1 MRNANSLTGSQF
13 YEFGV
18 FRLDADAEELFVD
31 AQAVKLAPKVLRC
44 LILLVESNGKTI
56 TKDRFFEKVWP
67 DTFVEDNA
75 LSYAISQ
82 LRKSLS
88 EFDKGTT
95 YIETVPRRG
104 FRFVAEV
111 RKIVPSTTEEIIL
124 QRHSVEE
131 VWLEET
137 TENEPPNAAANHA
150 PLALTGKR
158 RRAWTAPLILLFVAV
173 VGAGGFF
180 YFRDQATAKWGLV
193 PPLAVAASHSS
204 FAGDG
209 RVITDFGFRV
219 EKARAVA
226 VQPDGKIVVG
236 GWAGDSEGTSDFAV
250 ARYDPNGELD
260 QTFSDDGKVITV
272 IGPLS
277 DVIFAVA
284 VQPDGKILAAGVSFG
299 GDAIRR
305 FCVVRYK
312 ADGALDAGFDGD
324 GIVTLNIGETLR
336 DTAYAIALQG
346 DGKIVVAG
354 SASNFLVATSS
365 ARVPSNDFGL
375 VRLNADGSL
384 DNGFGNKGMVV
395 TNFGHGVD
403 IAYAVAL
410 QPDGKIIAAGTS
422 TNGANNDFTLA
433 RYNGDGTLDETFGSG
448 GKVRTDFFSG
458 DDFIT
463 SLELQPDGRILV
475 AGGATKN
482 AVGDFAMARYTDDGS
497 LDNSF
502 NGNGKLTFD
511 IDDGNDVVLGVKLQP
526 DGKIVLAGQANIR
539 SATDFAFARVN
550 PDGKIDE
557 SFGRGGKTRIS
568 FDAPAE
574 AWGLALLSNGYALS
588 VGTAG
593 DSKLSDFALAR
604 VPLN

>member
-1 MRNANSLTGSQF
+1 MRNANSLTASQF

-18 FRLDADAEELFVD
+18 FRLDADAEELFID

-88 EFDKGTT
+88 EFDKDTT

-111 RKIVPSTTEEIIL
+111 RKIAPSLTDEIIL
-124 QRHSVEE
+124 QRHRVEE
-131 VWLEET
+131 VWLEESIESET
-137 TENEPPNAAANHA
+137 PDPSIKML
-150 PLALTGKR
+150 PLKRTRGGRRVWVVSAL
-158 RRAWTAPLILLFVAV
+158 LLFVAV
-173 VGAGGFF
+173 AGVGGFV
-180 YFRDQATAKWGLV
+180 YVRNRASTETG
-193 PPLAVAASHSS
+193 PLSTRQTS
-204 FAGDG
+204 FADDG
-209 RVITDFGFRV
+209 KVITDFGHRV
-219 EKARAVA
+219 EKARSVA

-250 ARYDPNGELD
+250 ARYNPNGELD
-260 QTFSDDGKVITV
+260 QTFSDDGKVTTV

-277 DVIFAVA
+277 DVIYAVA
-284 VQPDGKILAAGVSFG
+284 VQPDGKILAAGVNFG
-299 GDAIRR
+299 GDATRR
-305 FCVVRYK
+305 FCIVRYK
-312 ADGALDAGFDGD
+312 PDGALDAGFDGD
-324 GIVTLNIGETLR
+324 GIVTLNVGKTLR
-336 DTAYAIALQG
+336 DTAYAIALQT

-354 SASNFLVATSS
+354 SSSNFLVATSS
-365 ARVPSNDFGL
+365 ARVSSNDFGL
-375 VRLNADGSL
+375 LRLNADGSP
-384 DNGFGNKGMVV
+384 DTGFGTEGMVA
-395 TNFGHGVD
+395 TNFGYGVD

-410 QPDGKIIAAGTS
+410 QADGKIIAAGTS

-433 RYNGDGTLDETFGSG
+433 RYDGDGTLDETFGSG

-458 DDFIT
+458 DDMIT
-463 SLELQPDGRILV
+463 SLALQPDGRIVV
-475 AGGATKN
+475 AGYATKN
-482 AVGDFAMARYTDDGS
+482 TAGDFALARYTDDGS

-511 IDDGNDVVLGVKLQP
+511 IDDGDDVAIAVKLQP

-539 SATDFAFARVN
+539 SASEFALARFN
-550 PDGKIDE
+550 TDGKIDE

-568 FDAPAE
+568 FDGPAE

-588 VGTAG
+588 VGSAG

-604 VPLN
+604 VPLY